1 PSRDPVPAPAQAVLV
16 QRRIEVRD
24 KQPDES
30 WVLNMDDTL
39 AAQEKAAELAGRFR
53 EWAWDDPAR
62 AEKLSAVYNR
72 LFNDVVLRSYD
83 DASLSLPG
91 LALSFEPRPHQIAAV
106 ARIIHEPA
114 VGLFH
119 EGAAGNTAEMS
130 KGPMEL
136 PRLKAV

>member
-53 EWAWDDPAR
+53 DWAWEDPAR
-62 AEKLSAVYNR
+62 AGKLAAVYNR

-91 LALSFEPRPHQIAAV
+91 LALSFEPRPHQIARHTAAPSSPPA
-106 ARIIHEPA
+106 ARPA
-114 VGLFH
+114 TGTPSSCP
-119 EGAAGNTAEMS
+119 GRRSSGS
-130 KGPMEL
+130 P
-136 PRLKAV
+136 